1 MTMDFAIDPA
11 LLEEEGMQDAE
22 GEADDSY
29 MVEAVCP
36 VNIELTLRVSSS
48 GRCNTRTSSDN
59 KSDHHDNE
67 LQITQSPLHQSTPTT
82 THRLNPRNEVQSPR
96 SKMDMVQNHSNIE
109 IHQSRRIMS
118 SPRQTITVPFAM
130 GMIYAI
136 KLGNRTRWFHV
147 PSVDRV
153 DIRHAS
159 IWRASWPSGSLH
171 MIGFA

>member
-1 MTMDFAIDPA
+1 MDFAIDPA

-29 MVEAVCP
+29 MVEAVCS
-36 VNIELTLRVSSS
+36 VNIEITLRVSSS
-48 GRCNTRTSSDN
+48 GRCNTRISLGN
-59 KSDHHDNE
+59 KSDLHDNE
-67 LQITQSPLHQSTPTT
+67 LSTTQSPLHQSTPTT

-118 SPRQTITVPFAM
+118 NPRQTIIAPFAM
-130 GMIYAI
+130 GMISAI
-136 KLGNRTRWFHV
+136 KLGNRTRWFRV

-159 IWRASWPSGSLH
+159 IWRASWPSGSLR

>member
-1 MTMDFAIDPA
+1 MDFAIDPA

-48 GRCNTRTSSDN
+48 DRCNTRTSLGN
-59 KSDHHDNE
+59 KSDHRVNE
-67 LQITQSPLHQSTPTT
+67 SPTTQWHRHQSTLPNI
-82 THRLNPRNEVQSPR
+82 HPHSPRNEVRSPR
-96 SKMDMVQNHSNIE
+96 SKMPNAQNHSNIE
-109 IHQSRRIMS
+109 TRRSRPIMS
-118 SPRQTITVPFAM
+118 NPRQTITAPSAM
-130 GMIYAI
+130 EMIYVI
-136 KLGNRTRWFHV
+136 KSGNRTRWFHV
-147 PSVDRV
+147 QSVDRA

-159 IWRASWPSGSLH
+159 IWRASWPRGFSR